1 MQQARSNGQE
11 IGAADPSAAVGNFL
25 KFAVNLV
32 GAKSVVEIGTGS
44 GVGGLWLLSG
54 MAADSV
60 LTTIDSEREH
70 SKIARTVFEDAD
82 IAPTKYRI
90 ITGKLIEVIG
100 KLADNAY
107 DLVII
112 RPALD
117 LFEMVQ
123 ESYRLLK
130 PGGLLIIDQALSGG
144 KVADPTQRDPESIA
158 RRDAIKVVKED
169 ERWAASLLP
178 IGEGLLLANKLTQM
192 RQPSDTPWWQA
203 SAETKPVRMVSS
215 RSTSNFFVVAVV
227 IALIAGGFGA
237 AIGRGSAT
245 NLGANLVQTTNSIER
260 APDSIAGLAAR
271 VIPAV
276 VSIAVKGFSGSGTGS
291 GFFLDSD
298 GFILTNN
305 HVVEAAARSGTITVE
320 LSDGKKYRAKLIGRD
335 SSYDLAVLKIDVVGA
350 PTLQLGNSEQVQ
362 VGDAVIAIGSPL
374 GLSGTVTS
382 GIISSKNRAVT
393 TGNGNGESSFIN
405 ALQTDAAINPGNSG
419 GPLVDAT
426 GAVIGVNSAIAT
438 LGFSSQAGSIGL
450 GFAIPINQ
458 AKKTAEQLIKTGS
471 ATYPIMGISVDTRFT
486 GTGALITSEGVGITP
501 GGPADKVGLKAGD
514 VIIEF
519 DGSEVDNSDELIV
532 MIRSK
537 SVGDKVKIKYKRN
550 SLTKEVTVTLIASKE

>member
-1 MQQARSNGQE
+1 
-11 IGAADPSAAVGNFL
+11 
-25 KFAVNLV
+25 
-32 GAKSVVEIGTGS
+32 
-44 GVGGLWLLSG
+44 
-54 MAADSV
+54 
-60 LTTIDSEREH
+60 
-70 SKIARTVFEDAD
+70 
-82 IAPTKYRI
+82 
-90 ITGKLIEVIG
+90 
-100 KLADNAY
+100 
-107 DLVII
+107 
-112 RPALD
+112 
-117 LFEMVQ
+117 
-123 ESYRLLK
+123 
-130 PGGLLIIDQALSGG
+130 
-144 KVADPTQRDPESIA
+144 
-158 RRDAIKVVKED
+158 
-169 ERWAASLLP
+169 
-178 IGEGLLLANKLTQM
+178 M
-192 RQPSDTPWWQA
+192 RQPSETPWWQA
-203 SAETKPVRMVSS
+203 SSEAKPVRVVSS
-215 RSTSNFFVVAVV
+215 RSTSNFFVIAVV

-237 AIGRGSAT
+237 AIGRSSAT

-276 VSIAVKGFSGSGTGS
+276 VSIAVKGFGSSGTGS

-335 SSYDLAVLKIDVVGA
+335 SPYDLAVLKIDVVGA

-393 TGNGNGESSFIN
+393 TGNGYGESSFIN

-438 LGFSSQAGSIGL
+438 LGVSSQAGSIGL

-458 AKKTAEQLIKTGS
+458 AKKTAEQLITSGS

-501 GGPADKVGLKAGD
+501 GGPADKVGLRAGD

-537 SVGDKVKIKYKRN
+537 NVGDKVKIKYKRN
-550 SLTKEVTVTLIASKE
+550 SLTKEATVTLAASKD